1 MSEEKLLN
9 GIDNLLQE
17 HFLNLTE
24 KLLQSMH
31 LKFLHT
37 EIQDS
42 NIINVKG
49 SIELG
54 VISYKYAIYMIRNT
68 SEVNDSIV
76 TRFREGMDPHT
87 DKGLIITTGKFTRK
101 AKQLAKQKGKIPID
115 LVDGTILNKKITEN
129 AIQIE

>member
-1 MSEEKLLN
+1 
-9 GIDNLLQE
+9 
-17 HFLNLTE
+17 
-24 KLLQSMH
+24 
-31 LKFLHT
+31 
-37 EIQDS
+37 
-42 NIINVKG
+42 
-49 SIELG
+49 
-54 VISYKYAIYMIRNT
+54 MIRNT